1 MKKILILGDSH
12 LPYTDFEVIEQA
24 HDFAKK
30 FKPDIVISTGDMTD
44 QKYWSRFPKSPEDDG
59 GQLEWEKVLAGA
71 KEFAKMFP
79 KLTILNS
86 NHDRRYAKKAAES
99 GIPKI
104 MIRTL
109 SELIPNKGWQWHL
122 GPDPLVIGNTAF
134 MHGDE
139 LQGGVKAKANVL
151 GMNVVQGHSH
161 KAELHYVNTFG
172 KSLFAMD
179 VGCTV
184 DPKSAAFDY
193 AASSLT
199 KVWVGFGYIDNG
211 VPHLVPKKK

>member
-1 MKKILILGDSH
+1 MKILVLGDSH

-24 HDFAKK
+24 HSFAKK
-30 FKPDIVISTGDMTD
+30 VKPDLVISTGDMTD
-44 QKYWSRFPKSPEDDG
+44 QKFWSRFPKSPEDDG
-59 GQLEWEKVLAGA
+59 GIAEWEKVIKGA
-71 KEFAKMFP
+71 KEFGKMFP
-79 KLTILNS
+79 KLVILNS
-86 NHDRRYAKKAAES
+86 NHDRRYVKKASDS

-109 SELIPNKGWQWHL
+109 SELIPNPGWKWHL
-122 GPDPLVIGNTAF
+122 GPNPFIVGDIAF

-139 LQGGVKAKANVL
+139 LNGGVKAKATTL

-161 KAELHYVNTFG
+161 KAELHYVNTFN

-184 DPKSAAFDY
+184 DPKSPAFDY

-211 VPHLVPKKK
+211 VPHLIPKEK